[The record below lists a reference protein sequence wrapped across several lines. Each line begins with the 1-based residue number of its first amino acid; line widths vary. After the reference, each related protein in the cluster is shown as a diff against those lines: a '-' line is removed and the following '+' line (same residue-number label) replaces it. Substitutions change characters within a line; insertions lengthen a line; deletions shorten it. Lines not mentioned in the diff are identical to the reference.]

1 MENLKLVALS
11 IILWGDIG
19 AHGVAFSTE
28 QQQQQKKNQVAA
40 KDQILLPATQWLW
53 FIGLEYIYLRR
64 E

>member
-1 MENLKLVALS
+1 MMENLKLVALS

-40 KDQILLPATQWLW
+40 KDQILLPATQ
-53 FIGLEYIYLRR
+53 
-64 E
+64 